1 MDFSQMFDAEDISIC
16 LNALYDS
23 GVKDDTFALIYEAN
37 KTNVISVK
45 TPNGLT
51 ETTTIHEKVMQGDVL
66 SPLMSSNMVDFN
78 IGKAAV
84 VTGNIYMYK
93 EKVAIPPLMMQDDTL
108 GISVCGHKSQQ
119 MNNFLNTRTNIMN
132 LQFGNDKCEKIHI
145 GKHHNKDICP
155 TLEVDSWKE
164 VLEVNGLG
172 RNKINDV
179 YDGRKHMKEVSD
191 KKYLGDIISH
201 DGKNQ
206 KNIKDKTNKSMGNI
220 NKIVTTLTERPYGKY
235 HFKAYR
241 MMREGLLLAG
251 LLTNAESWINMTKKD
266 IEELEKP
273 DLILMRNVL
282 SVTGNPSKVFMML
295 ELGIIPVRFVIMKKR
310 MQFLHYILNEST
322 ESMIRKVYDTLKQD
336 YRNGDFV
343 SQTNSDRITLDINLD
358 DSEIKSF
365 SKGMWK
371 NVIDKKIKSAAFEYL
386 VGETYRKKILK
397 IYYLRVWI

>member
-1 MDFSQMFDAEDISIC
+1 
-16 LNALYDS
+16 
-23 GVKDDTFALIYEAN
+23 
-37 KTNVISVK
+37 
-45 TPNGLT
+45 
-51 ETTTIHEKVMQGDVL
+51 
-66 SPLMSSNMVDFN
+66 
-78 IGKAAV
+78 
-84 VTGNIYMYK
+84 
-93 EKVAIPPLMMQDDTL
+93 
-108 GISVCGHKSQQ
+108 
-119 MNNFLNTRTNIMN
+119 
-132 LQFGNDKCEKIHI
+132 
-145 GKHHNKDICP
+145 
-155 TLEVDSWKE
+155 
-164 VLEVNGLG
+164 
-172 RNKINDV
+172 
-179 YDGRKHMKEVSD
+179 
-191 KKYLGDIISH
+191 
-201 DGKNQ
+201 
-206 KNIKDKTNKSMGNI
+206 MGNI

-251 LLTNAESWINMTKKD
+251 LLTNAKSWINMTKKD

-358 DSEIKSF
+358 DSEIRSF

-371 NVIDKKIKSAAFEYL
+371 NVIDKKIKSVAFEYL
-386 VGETYRKKILK
+386 VEENLQKENTKDILFKSLDMSGYLKENKRKSLSHIIFQIRSKTLNIKEFQPWNYTDNLCVKCEIFSETFDHFANCKAYQAETEGNWKDIFKNYTERQFRIAEIIEIRLK
-397 IYYLRVWI
+397 IRQEIIDKQEDGLASADLGSTCSNVL

>member
-1 MDFSQMFDAEDISIC
+1 
-16 LNALYDS
+16 
-23 GVKDDTFALIYEAN
+23 
-37 KTNVISVK
+37 
-45 TPNGLT
+45 
-51 ETTTIHEKVMQGDVL
+51 
-66 SPLMSSNMVDFN
+66 MSN
-78 IGKAAV
+78 I
-84 VTGNIYMYK
+84 
-93 EKVAIPPLMMQDDTL
+93 
-108 GISVCGHKSQQ
+108 
-119 MNNFLNTRTNIMN
+119 R
-132 LQFGNDKCEKIHI
+132 
-145 GKHHNKDICP
+145 
-155 TLEVDSWKE
+155 SWKE

-343 SQTNSDRITLDINLD
+343 SQTNGDRITLDINLD

-371 NVIDKKIKSAAFEYL
+371 NVIDKKIKSVAFEYL
-386 VGETYRKKILK
+386 IEENLQKENTKDILFKSLDMSGYLKENKRKSLSHIIFQIISKTST
-397 IYYLRVWI
+397 